1 MGARSYNNE
10 DRRLVYRIDV
20 DTSFFDG
27 LYTER
32 SRGNNN
38 YNPLYIKNS
47 MEIKE
52 FEITIL

>member
-1 MGARSYNNE
+1 MENL
-10 DRRLVYRIDV
+10 LVDA
-20 DTSFFDG
+20 SFFDG
-27 LYTER
+27 LYIER
-32 SRGNNN
+32 VRGNNN